1 MGQTGQP
8 STHPSGGRESLHHAS
23 TRPVKDHEYMIAGR
37 VRQEA
42 ESQPRSWSEGI
53 PDERTRISAVIA
65 ALGGVNVR

>member
-1 MGQTGQP
+1 
-8 STHPSGGRESLHHAS
+8 
-23 TRPVKDHEYMIAGR
+23 VKDHEYMIAGR